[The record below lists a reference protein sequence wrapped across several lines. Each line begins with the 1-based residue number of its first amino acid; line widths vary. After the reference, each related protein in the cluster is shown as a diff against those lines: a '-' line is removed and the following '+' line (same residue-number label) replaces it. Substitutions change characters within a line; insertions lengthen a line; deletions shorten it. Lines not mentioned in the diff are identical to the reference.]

1 MTDTTDSTTTDTPA
15 ADAPATDAV
24 QAVADDTTAL
34 GGPVEEGDTP
44 AAEEVA
50 DKVDDA
56 ADAADAP
63 VIPET
68 YDLTLPEGMALDA
81 DLLGEATPVF
91 KEIGLTNEAA
101 NKLMPF
107 AAKLLEKSR
116 TSFETQMAE
125 AGAAQRKTWLDEAKA
140 AEDIGGA
147 KWDATIGVA
156 AKGLDAMGFKA
167 GTPFRALLNDS
178 GLGNHPDM
186 IRAFAKLGELAG
198 EEGDFARADAG
209 APGDALSEMY
219 PNNRR
224 SK

>member
-1 MTDTTDSTTTDTPA
+1 MTDTTTETTTNTPA
-15 ADAPATDAV
+15 ADAPAVQVDAV
-24 QAVADDTTAL
+24 AEEATAL
-34 GGPVEEGDTP
+34 GGPVEEGGVS
-44 AAEEVA
+44 AVE
-50 DKVDDA
+50 DA
-56 ADAADAP
+56 ADDATDAP
-63 VIPET
+63 VIPEA
-68 YDLTLPEGMALDA
+68 YELTLPEGMALDA

-116 TSFETQMAE
+116 TSFETQMLE
-125 AGAAQRKTWLDEAKA
+125 AGSAQRKAWLDEAKS
-140 AEDIGGA
+140 AEDIGGP
-147 KWDATIGVA
+147 KWDATLGVA

-167 GTPFRALLNDS
+167 GTQFRALLNDS

-209 APGDALSEMY
+209 APVDALSEMY

>member
-1 MTDTTDSTTTDTPA
+1 MTDTTTETTTNTPA
-15 ADAPATDAV
+15 PDAPAVQVDAV
-24 QAVADDTTAL
+24 AEEATAL
-34 GGPVEEGDTP
+34 GGPVEEGGVS
-44 AAEEVA
+44 AVE
-50 DKVDDA
+50 DA
-56 ADAADAP
+56 ADKAATDAP
-63 VIPET
+63 VIPEA
-68 YDLTLPEGMALDA
+68 YELTLPEGMALDA
-81 DLLGEATPVF
+81 DLLGEVTPVF

-116 TSFETQMAE
+116 TPFETQMLE
-125 AGAAQRKTWLDEAKA
+125 AISAQRKAWLDEAKS
-140 AEDIGGA
+140 AEDIGGP
-147 KWDATIGVA
+147 KWDATLGVA

-167 GTPFRALLNDS
+167 GTQFRALLNDS

-209 APGDALSEMY
+209 APVDALSEMY